1 MAVRVDD
8 VEATA
13 VRIIAT
19 VIAMVLLTAL
29 ALLLVYT
36 TRQVLV
42 WMIIAVFFTVALAPV
57 VDWIQR
63 RLSRC
68 SRIVGT
74 IAVYALVLVA
84 LGGLI
89 TLLAGPGRCSVR
101 PTATTAD
108 RRHPRRTKDPSA
120 VSSSAPTPSTGSA
133 TTNSRSAPPQ
143 PA

>member
-89 TLLAGPGRCSVR
+89 TLFAVRWPGKVQRS
-101 PTATTAD
+101 P
-108 RRHPRRTKDPSA
+108 
-120 VSSSAPTPSTGSA
+120 
-133 TTNSRSAPPQ
+133 NSYHS
-143 PA
+143 